1 MTHFVKFYSQI
12 LLQICF
18 IQQQLN
24 SSLKIPAIKS
34 QHITLPNQGVSK
46 TLLLV
51 KSQNEAQF
59 NNLFT
64 LIVSGYTTI

>member
-1 MTHFVKFYSQI
+1 M
-12 LLQICF
+12 
-18 IQQQLN
+18 
-24 SSLKIPAIKS
+24 PAIKN
-34 QHITLPNQGVSK
+34 QHIALQNQGVSK
-46 TLLLV
+46 TLLLI

>member
-1 MTHFVKFYSQI
+1 M
-12 LLQICF
+12 
-18 IQQQLN
+18 
-24 SSLKIPAIKS
+24 PAIKN
-34 QHITLPNQGVSK
+34 QHITLQNQGVSK
-46 TLLLV
+46 TLLLA